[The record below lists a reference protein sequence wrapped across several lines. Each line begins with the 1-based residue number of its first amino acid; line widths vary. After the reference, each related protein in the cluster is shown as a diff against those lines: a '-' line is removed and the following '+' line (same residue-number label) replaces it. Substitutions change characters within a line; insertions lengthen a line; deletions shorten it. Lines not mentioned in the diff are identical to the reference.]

1 MQLKNARILLTGA
14 SGGLGHELASQLS
27 TAGAALLLA
36 GRDER
41 RLNEVRAALPE
52 EAAVVVADLTSTDGI
67 ARTARAAEQ
76 FRANVLIN
84 NAGAGA
90 FGLAA
95 ASLALFGT
103 GVAAADDYAGQSYSD
118 ASSAASD
125 AGMTV
130 VIASSGISSPL
141 AWILNGAETS
151 TFSAPAWRCPRTEP
165 LPSAGS
171 AVGSLKAPVVST
183 TLSTG

>member
-27 TAGAALLLA
+27 AAGAALLLA

-90 FGLAA
+90 FGL
-95 ASLALFGT
+95 L
-103 GVAAADDYAGQSYSD
+103 
-118 ASSAASD
+118 
-125 AGMTV
+125 
-130 VIASSGISSPL
+130 
-141 AWILNGAETS
+141 
-151 TFSAPAWRCPRTEP
+151 
-165 LPSAGS
+165 
-171 AVGSLKAPVVST
+171 
-183 TLSTG
+183 

>member
-84 NAGAGA
+84 NAGACA
-90 FGLAA
+90 FGLLENQPWATVEQVLATSLEAPIHLTHALLPWLRAQPQAA
-95 ASLALFGT
+95 IVNIGSVVGFAPEFGMSIYGATKAFVLFLSQGMSLELSPK
-103 GVAAADDYAGQSYSD
+103 GVYVQAVLPAATRSD
-118 ASSAASD
+118 
-125 AGMTV
+125 
-130 VIASSGISSPL
+130 I
-141 AWILNGAETS
+141 
-151 TFSAPAWRCPRTEP
+151 
-165 LPSAGS
+165 
-171 AVGSLKAPVVST
+171 
-183 TLSTG
+183 

>member
-76 FRANVLIN
+76 FRANVLLTRPLN
-84 NAGAGA
+84 
-90 FGLAA
+90 
-95 ASLALFGT
+95 SLAKPRMRHE
-103 GVAAADDYAGQSYSD
+103 
-118 ASSAASD
+118 D
-125 AGMTV
+125 AGNRNGYV
-130 VIASSGISSPL
+130 RAIA
-141 AWILNGAETS
+141 
-151 TFSAPAWRCPRTEP
+151 RCD
-165 LPSAGS
+165 S
-171 AVGSLKAPVVST
+171 
-183 TLSTG
+183 